1 MTDLT
6 PPFGPDD
13 LDAILFDMDGTLIET
28 DDAQV
33 RKWARRA
40 ARVTRSPER
49 AERIARRV
57 VMAFESPANTLF
69 TALDFVGLDA
79 LVLRL
84 LVVLNGGTGV
94 TQGIPPVA
102 GADELARALHGRYRL
117 GVVSTRLAAES
128 AAALDALGVADC
140 FDAIAGRDTTWRIK
154 PHHSPVAHAARTLG
168 VDPARCLMVGDTTVD
183 ISAGRRAGAWTCGVL
198 CGFGERAELERA
210 GADLILDHTA
220 LLAGILL
227 PDR

>member
-13 LDAILFDMDGTLIET
+13 LDAVLFDMDGTLIET

-33 RKWARRA
+33 AQWARRA
-40 ARVTRSPER
+40 RRFTRSPER
-49 AERIARRV
+49 AERIARRI
-57 VMAFESPANTLF
+57 VMAMESPANAMF
-69 TALDFVGLDA
+69 TALDLVGLDA
-79 LVLRL
+79 LVLRVIVAL
-84 LVVLNGGTGV
+84 SGAGAAES
-94 TQGIPPVA
+94 IPPVA
-102 GADELARALHGRYRL
+102 GVDELVRALSARYRL
-117 GVVSTRLAAES
+117 GVVSTKHSASS
-128 AAALDALGVADC
+128 AAALAAFGIADC
-140 FDAIAGRDTTWRIK
+140 FGVIAGRDTTWRIK
-154 PHHSPVAHAARTLG
+154 PHHSPVAYAARTLG

-220 LLAGILL
+220 LLADILL
-227 PDR
+227 PS

>member
-13 LDAILFDMDGTLIET
+13 LDAVLFDMDGTLIET

-33 RKWARRA
+33 RVWARRA

-57 VMAFESPANTLF
+57 VMAMESPANAFF
-69 TALDFVGLDA
+69 TALDLVGLDA
-79 LVLRL
+79 FVLRL
-84 LVVLNGGTGV
+84 LIALNGGTGV
-94 TQGIPPVA
+94 ARRIPPVV
-102 GADELARALHGRYRL
+102 GADELARALSARYRL
-117 GVVSTRLAAES
+117 GIVSTRRAAES
-128 AAALDALGVADC
+128 AAALDALGIAGC
-140 FDAIAGRDTTWRIK
+140 FGVIAGRDTTWRIK
-154 PHHSPVAHAARTLG
+154 PHAAPVLYAARTLG

-183 ISAGRRAGAWTCGVL
+183 VIAGRRAGAWTCGVL

-220 LLAGILL
+220 LLADVLL
-227 PDR
+227 P